1 MPSEAVEF
9 ELSEGYHRIIFY
21 MHNGVH
27 NISHFTAEWADGAY
41 QGTLPILSKEGAIEK
56 LASEFDKGGEGVGY
70 HDLSQRKGP
79 DVEGAGNIGYTTSGE
94 WLAYTVYVK
103 DAGKYR
109 FNMYGSCSAS
119 AGTYSGEYQWFL
131 EDPYVEEN
139 ALGPRFKLQSGGGWG
154 GPWMPSEAVEFEL
167 SEGYHRIIFY
177 MHNGVHNIYKFTAE
191 WAE

>member
-1 MPSEAVEF
+1 MLYA
-9 ELSEGYHRIIFY
+9 
-21 MHNGVH
+21 
-27 NISHFTAEWADGAY
+27 T
-41 QGTLPILSKEGAIEK
+41 
-56 LASEFDKGGEGVGY
+56 
-70 HDLSQRKGP
+70 
-79 DVEGAGNIGYTTSGE
+79 
-94 WLAYTVYVK
+94 
-103 DAGKYR
+103 
-109 FNMYGSCSAS
+109 
-119 AGTYSGEYQWFL
+119 GTYSGEYQWFL